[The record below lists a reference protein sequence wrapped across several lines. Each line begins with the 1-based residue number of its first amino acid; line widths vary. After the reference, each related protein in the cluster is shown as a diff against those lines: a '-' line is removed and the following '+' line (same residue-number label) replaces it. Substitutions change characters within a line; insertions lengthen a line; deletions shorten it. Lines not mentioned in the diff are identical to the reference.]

1 MATVHFS
8 KENLTVEVEE
18 ETSVLS
24 LALNNDI
31 PMTHR
36 CGAEVRCSTCKF
48 RVLEGT
54 EAFSEKSTA
63 EQRILDKFR
72 YPEFIRLGCQAKIN
86 PDYEGTIEVGTIIK
100 TFNKQSKKPKIPARF
115 LKK

>member
-48 RVLEGT
+48 RILEGA

-63 EQRILDKFR
+63 EQRILERSFDT
-72 YPEFIRLGCQAKIN
+72 LNSSDLVAKQ
-86 PDYEGTIEVGTIIK
+86 K
-100 TFNKQSKKPKIPARF
+100 
-115 LKK
+115 

>member
-48 RVLEGT
+48 RILEGT

-63 EQRILDKFR
+63 EQRILEKFR

-86 PDYEGTIEVGTIIK
+86 PDYEGVIEVGTIIK